1 MALTTDE
8 QELLDFALASLPS
21 WFSSPERDF
30 AIEGGMAKQM
40 GAARAQS
47 AYWFAQ
53 TLIGGATGA
62 TSDTPDWLNQH
73 AKDRGTRRQASES
86 DAALRIRLRQY
97 PDALTRELLLS
108 IIQDML
114 TDAGVAGAPAMVELR
129 RDRAHLTTNE
139 PQSGTGVSFSPSLAY
154 PGKRRL
160 AIYPPGTADNW
171 AAPPL
176 FGQGTVHLSEIVHKI
191 VISGALSAGNDGTFV
206 IEALE
211 GNCAVITNAAYVGEP
226 DPGASWRVDRY
237 DRDGNLMTGGSGRA
251 DAYCDRGYR
260 CGSTYPTIL
269 LILPYGTSAALAASV
284 LETVRQRKA
293 AGVRVIVERRQSP

>member
-73 AKDRGTRRQASES
+73 AKDRGTRRQANES

-108 IIQDML
+108 IVQDML

-129 RDRAHLTTNE
+129 RDRAHAALMS
-139 PQSGTGVSFSPSLAY
+139 PQSSTGAIFGASVAY
-154 PGKRRL
+154 PGKRTVHAGSGL
-160 AIYPPGTADNW
+160 TSTW
-171 AAPPL
+171 QAPPL
-176 FGQGTVHLSEIVHKI
+176 FGQGVVHLDGVVHKI
-191 VISGALSAGNDGTFV
+191 VIAGASAGNNGTFT

-211 GNCAVITNAAYVGEP
+211 GDAAVITNGSGVNEVKPLAT
-226 DPGASWRVDRY
+226 WRVDRY
-237 DRDGNLMTGGSGRA
+237 DGSGNLLTAGAGRLE
-251 DAYCDRGYR
+251 AYCDRGYR